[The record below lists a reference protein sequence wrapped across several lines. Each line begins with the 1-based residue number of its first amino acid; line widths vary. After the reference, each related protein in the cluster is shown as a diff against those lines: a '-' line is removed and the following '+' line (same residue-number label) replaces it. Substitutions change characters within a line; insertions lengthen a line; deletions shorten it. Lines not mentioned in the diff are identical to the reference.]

1 MAEYPF
7 RNLCSTDILLTEE
20 DSVCDPEQRW
30 KYKALR
36 K

>member
-20 DSVCDPEQRW
+20 DSVCDPEQMC